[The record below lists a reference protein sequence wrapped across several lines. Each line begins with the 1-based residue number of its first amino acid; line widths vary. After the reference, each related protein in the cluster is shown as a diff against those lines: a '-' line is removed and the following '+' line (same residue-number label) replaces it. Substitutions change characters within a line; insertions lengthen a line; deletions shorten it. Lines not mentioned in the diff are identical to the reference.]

1 MMMIRPAPLMLA
13 AALVLAACRGDEQP
27 AGVIPQEKFIAANVA
42 VRSLPDGAT
51 AQERAA
57 VLRKHGVTER
67 QLKAWVNGHARDP
80 ETLAKAWERIAFQ
93 LDSLSNPT
101 PVPQSHPST
110 TPADTQ
116 NPHPRPGQM
125 ADSVIIARPAPPPP
139 ATAVGT
145 PRVRQPPLRQRPR
158 VQ

>member
-1 MMMIRPAPLMLA
+1 MMMIRRLPLFLA
-13 AALVLAACRGDEQP
+13 ATLALAACGGDDQP
-27 AGVIPQEKFIAANVA
+27 AGVIPQEKFVSANVA

-57 VLRKHGVTER
+57 ALRKHGVTER
-67 QLKAWVNGHARDP
+67 QLKAWVEGNARDP

-101 PVPQSHPST
+101 MHVPPAPS
-110 TPADTQ
+110 PAPGTARV
-116 NPHPRPGQM
+116 PPSRPAGV
-125 ADSVIIARPAPPPP
+125 ADSVGLAPPPP
-139 ATAVGT
+139 PTAVNR
-145 PRVRQPPLRQRPR
+145 PRPVPTRRGQAPPR

>member
-1 MMMIRPAPLMLA
+1 MMMIRRLPLFLA
-13 AALVLAACRGDEQP
+13 ATLALAACGGDEQP
-27 AGVIPQEKFIAANVA
+27 AGVIPQEKFVAANVA

-57 VLRKHGVTER
+57 ALRKQGVTER
-67 QLKAWVNGHARDP
+67 QLKAWVVGHARNP

-101 PVPQSHPST
+101 PVPQPHPST
-110 TPADTQ
+110 TPGTTHV
-116 NPHPRPGQM
+116 PPSRPAGM
-125 ADSVIIARPAPPPP
+125 ADSVGLAPPPP
-139 ATAVGT
+139 PPTAVNR
-145 PRVRQPPLRQRPR
+145 PRPVPTRRGQAPPR